1 MFEVAAVAMEVKS
14 MQSQSSQS
22 LFRQAESQPR
32 HSVRSLSS
40 AMVVTALYG
49 LLNVM
54 PWSQAIAQTTGSE
67 NRSET
72 ERTELATGQII
83 PYACYDRAGNVVYT
97 TINPQETLGWEMG
110 CREVQYESTFRE
122 APPIT
127 YFQCFDVNGGVAF
140 NTIDAAVAEESELF
154 CREIGARVTTPV
166 PYRPVYYECYNAD
179 GTLAFATSYPQ
190 NTFGWKPGCRE
201 LQYQDA
207 MLTQMPDRTPYECF
221 DISGN
226 VAFVTYDPLEVRRWK
241 LGCREIRP
249 N

>member
-1 MFEVAAVAMEVKS
+1 MFEIAMNVKLMKLKS
-14 MQSQSSQS
+14 TPIQFSQICSIGSTS
-22 LFRQAESQPR
+22 L
-32 HSVRSLSS
+32 
-40 AMVVTALYG
+40 VVALYG

-54 PWSQAIAQTTGSE
+54 PWSQAIAQTS
-67 NRSET
+67 
-72 ERTELATGQII
+72 RTEEVDTQLATGQLI

-110 CREVQYESTFRE
+110 CREVQYESTYPE

-140 NTIDAAVAEESELF
+140 NTVDEEVAEESDLF
-154 CREIGARVTTPV
+154 CREIGTRITTPV
-166 PYRPVYYECYNAD
+166 PYRPVYYECYNAN
-179 GTLAFATSYPQ
+179 GSLAFTTSYPQ

-201 LQYQDA
+201 LQYQDEA
-207 MLTQMPDRTPYECF
+207 LVQLPEGASYECF
-221 DISGN
+221 DVSGD

-241 LGCREIRP
+241 LGCRELRA